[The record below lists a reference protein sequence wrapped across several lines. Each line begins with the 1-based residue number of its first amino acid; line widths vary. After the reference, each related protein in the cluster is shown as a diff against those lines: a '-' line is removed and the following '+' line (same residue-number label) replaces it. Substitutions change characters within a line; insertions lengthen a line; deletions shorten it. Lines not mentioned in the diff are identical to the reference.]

1 MAIPCINLT
10 GAGNLAA
17 ISNRGAHQW
26 QATIRRA
33 GFPTRVRTFETRR
46 DAQDWA
52 ATLESEMRRGL
63 FIDRS
68 EAERTT
74 LGRGS

>member
-1 MAIPCINLT
+1 
-10 GAGNLAA
+10 LAA